1 MIMAGLRGVGKT
13 TLLAQLYLHPKLKS
27 ATKFYLSL
35 DQAQL
40 IGAGMDDV
48 VVALEAKLGHP
59 LAQAD
64 KPIFVFLDEVHSL
77 PKWSLAAKI
86 LYDRCPR
93 LFLICTSSSALA
105 LRTTPDIA
113 RRAQFIRI
121 GPLSL
126 PEVVFINATHAIDTA
141 HMHGYIDNDP
151 INPDNLRPNIALGG
165 KIQAALFNSETAAEA
180 YNRLKDIEPEINLYW
195 RQQNANQAIKN
206 YVTNYETLPY
216 ILVIKQ
222 KREPGEAEPTNEI
235 RVSIRQTLE
244 KVYNHDL
251 AIVGQFDQSTRQH
264 FPSLLLWLANST
276 QQSLTKMAQR
286 MGLNIRTLQ
295 NMFEVLVNSEI
306 LIAIPPFGSSSGKI
320 AKPYKYLF
328 MAPAIRQALN
338 NLAASQST
346 ETQLDRL
353 KGSLLED
360 TVGFYLKQNFSNQP
374 LGGLVEYDSSQTGA
388 DFVVLPTHIKTEA
401 IALEVGWQKRTSQ
414 QVQSTLARTKS
425 NRYGLVVTDCKLK
438 LNESERAIFV
448 PLKIFLLMQPQGL
461 PDAQSLNLNPD
472 RPIVG
477 GDTDDTLP
485 EDIPS

>member
-1 MIMAGLRGVGKT
+1 MTFEIIKNTYYPCNHLSHHQQLLVEKLTNADEEINQVLPPDSLGRNFQRPVYGQLVQAVSDFLATGRGPQWIIMAGLRGVGKT

-27 ATKFYLSL
+27 AIKFYLSL

-40 IGAGMDDV
+40 IGVEMNDV
-48 VVALEAKLGHP
+48 VVALEAKLGHA

-64 KPIFVFLDEVHSL
+64 KPVFVFLDEVHSL

-86 LYDRCPR
+86 LYDRCPQ

-105 LRTTPDIA
+105 LWTTPDIA

-126 PEVVFINATHAIDTA
+126 PEVVFINAIHKIDTA
-141 HMHGYIDNDP
+141 HMHGQIDNDP
-151 INPDNLRPNIALGG
+151 ADPDNLRPNVALGS
-165 KIQAALFNSETAAEA
+165 KIQAALFNSETASQV
-180 YNRLKDIEPEINLYW
+180 YDRLKYIEPEINFYW
-195 RQQNANQAIKN
+195 QQENAEQAIKN

-216 ILVIKQ
+216 ILAIKQ
-222 KREPGEAEPTNEI
+222 KRGSAEAEPTNEI

-264 FPSLLLWLANST
+264 FPSLLLWLANSN
-276 QQSLTKMAQR
+276 QQNLTKMAQH

-306 LIAIPPFGSSSGKI
+306 LIAVPPFGSSSGKI

-346 ETQLDRL
+346 ETQLDQL

-374 LGGLVEYDSSQTGA
+374 LGR
-388 DFVVLPTHIKTEA
+388 
-401 IALEVGWQKRTSQ
+401 VGR
-414 QVQSTLARTKS
+414 V
-425 NRYGLVVTDCKLK
+425 
-438 LNESERAIFV
+438 
-448 PLKIFLLMQPQGL
+448 
-461 PDAQSLNLNPD
+461 
-472 RPIVG
+472 
-477 GDTDDTLP
+477 
-485 EDIPS
+485 